1 MPRKDDIEIPSL
13 TLDQDEVSDRRP
25 QQRPQQEPKRRLNPP
40 PTRPTTSQS
49 VVYKK
54 PSLAGIYLL
63 LFLILA
69 AAAGAGYWLWQQN
82 LQLRNELSGAK
93 NKIENLDNQLLAA
106 DVSANKKG
114 QSLEDRIKDNESEV
128 RKLWAVAYDRNRKNI
143 SDNGDAIDALNKKFA
158 LLKDNV
164 SSQGQRVAMQGNSFN
179 DLENNYKKLIKSV
192 SDVTDKVKPLSSD
205 MSDLKSNLTK
215 MSDKLAKLEKNIA
228 AQSDNND
235 AQALDIDQVSQ
246 DLSSLQKKVAKLGGG
261 SDLTTMKQE
270 LSKHQD
276 AINSNDAFRA
286 QVNSEILRIRKQIN
300 QIMLQQQLSSGS
312 N

>member
-25 QQRPQQEPKRRLNPP
+25 QQRSQQDPKRRLNPP
-40 PTRPTTSQS
+40 PTRPSTNQS

-106 DVSANKKG
+106 DVSADKKG

-143 SDNGDAIDALNKKFA
+143 SDNGDAIDALNKKLA

-179 DLENNYKKLIKSV
+179 ELENNYNKVVKSV
-192 SDVTDKVKPLSSD
+192 ADLTDKVKPIASD
-205 MSDLKSNLTK
+205 TSDLKSSLTK
-215 MSDKLAKLEKNIA
+215 INDKLAKLEQNIA
-228 AQSDNND
+228 AQSDSND
-235 AQALDIDQVSQ
+235 AQALSIDQVSQ
-246 DLSSLQKKVAKLGGG
+246 DLSTLQKKVAKLNGG
-261 SDLTTMKQE
+261 SDLTAMKQE

-276 AINSNDAFRA
+276 ALNSNDAFRA